1 VAKLIASISRISLS
15 SSTSRCSSSRALSSE
30 EASFVATGFSR
41 TELSKLPRR
50 QNFICR
56 EYAVEAAFK
65 HISSTF
71 GEEETRASICT
82 VLGCPGS
89 GKTEF
94 FAQIM
99 HASHT
104 NTLSGLCKAEFIE
117 FDADETICLA
127 ITLNCATP
135 LVIDKELEYR
145 LIEIV
150 LLRLFFIW
158 FTDEISFCKFIY
170 DHDLQQIL
178 QLPLKLL
185 LNAILERSGKK
196 RCILLID
203 EPIKLLQNHG
213 KLDRFISGVTELAAE
228 QNRHLAIVFS
238 SLLLN
243 PFMQEASGSNRR
255 IIKVPMNLLDL
266 QEVSQRL
273 LPELAP
279 RLSDCIRNQCTNA
292 GHGDPYMAIASIIGG
307 FPRLLEFAATKIK
320 KDGNTQIGL
329 LLHRIFKSYRSTAD
343 ISTSLDC
350 LTFSLVSSF
359 FHGNGNSYTMNKEGS
374 RVADSLVLAGWL
386 SRQFNDEDSDYL
398 VIPQFVLMIYCHEFD
413 GTHCEREIQLKH
425 ALQYMFEAV
434 VSNCT
439 GKPWEHLCLSVDRI
453 KRAVRPECDGRD
465 SISLLQLYQHV
476 YATSSFC
483 GHTLCADIAEQ
494 KFIVGNLLTEVK
506 EFSDRTDFRS
516 FSVSELTSAVWY
528 PGSDSNAGFDY
539 AILYEPVTGA
549 LSLSDLVVVVTECK
563 FSEESS
569 TTVLQWSTVVEKRK
583 NAVVNVKRT
592 FGIDEDKI
600 VFRVAPWRNLTH
612 PHVATLQ
619 SLPKNIIVHGKD
631 GLSSL
636 MAPTLTLAVKN
647 LGILTA

>member
-1 VAKLIASISRISLS
+1 
-15 SSTSRCSSSRALSSE
+15 
-30 EASFVATGFSR
+30 
-41 TELSKLPRR
+41 
-50 QNFICR
+50 
-56 EYAVEAAFK
+56 
-65 HISSTF
+65 
-71 GEEETRASICT
+71 
-82 VLGCPGS
+82 
-89 GKTEF
+89 
-94 FAQIM
+94 
-99 HASHT
+99 
-104 NTLSGLCKAEFIE
+104 
-117 FDADETICLA
+117 
-127 ITLNCATP
+127 
-135 LVIDKELEYR
+135 
-145 LIEIV
+145 
-150 LLRLFFIW
+150 
-158 FTDEISFCKFIY
+158 
-170 DHDLQQIL
+170 
-178 QLPLKLL
+178 
-185 LNAILERSGKK
+185 
-196 RCILLID
+196 
-203 EPIKLLQNHG
+203 
-213 KLDRFISGVTELAAE
+213 
-228 QNRHLAIVFS
+228 
-238 SLLLN
+238 
-243 PFMQEASGSNRR
+243 
-255 IIKVPMNLLDL
+255 
-266 QEVSQRL
+266 
-273 LPELAP
+273 
-279 RLSDCIRNQCTNA
+279 
-292 GHGDPYMAIASIIGG
+292 
-307 FPRLLEFAATKIK
+307 
-320 KDGNTQIGL
+320 
-329 LLHRIFKSYRSTAD
+329 
-343 ISTSLDC
+343 
-350 LTFSLVSSF
+350 
-359 FHGNGNSYTMNKEGS
+359 
-374 RVADSLVLAGWL
+374 
-386 SRQFNDEDSDYL
+386 

-569 TTVLQWSTVVEKRK
+569 TTVLQWSTVVKKRK

-600 VFRVAPWRNLTH
+600 VFRVAPWRNLTQ
-612 PHVATLQ
+612 PHVATVQ

-636 MAPTLTLAVKN
+636 MAPTMTLVVKN

>member
-1 VAKLIASISRISLS
+1 MSRISL

-30 EASFVATGFSR
+30 EASASFMATGFSR
-41 TELSKLPRR
+41 TELSKLRRR

-65 HISSTF
+65 HISRTF
-71 GEEETRASICT
+71 GEIETRASICT

-99 HASHT
+99 HASNNNALT
-104 NTLSGLCKAEFIE
+104 GLCKAEFIE
-117 FDADETICLA
+117 FDADETMCLA

-135 LVIDKELEYR
+135 LVIDKELEYQ
-145 LIEIV
+145 LAEIV
-150 LLRLFFIW
+150 LLRLYFIW
-158 FTDEISFCKFIY
+158 FTDERSFGEFIRN
-170 DHDLQQIL
+170 HDLQQIL
-178 QLPLKLL
+178 QLPLKQLL
-185 LNAILERSGKK
+185 DVILERSGKK

-213 KLDRFISGVTELAAE
+213 KLDRFIAGVTELAAA
-228 QNRHLAIVFS
+228 QDRHLAIVFS

-243 PFMQEASGSNRR
+243 PFLQASSSSRR
-255 IIKVPMNLLDL
+255 LIRVPMNLLDL
-266 QEVSQRL
+266 GEVSLRL

-279 RLSDCIRNQCTNA
+279 RLPDFLRSQCTKA

-307 FPRLLEFAATKIK
+307 FPRLLEYAATSIK
-320 KDGNTQIGL
+320 RDGDTHIGVLLPQI
-329 LLHRIFKSYRSTAD
+329 INWYRSTAD

-374 RVADSLVLAGWL
+374 RVADSLVQGGWL
-386 SRQFNDEDSDYL
+386 CRQFNYETSDYF
-398 VIPQFVLMIYCHEFD
+398 VIPQFVLMIYCNEFD
-413 GTHCEREIQLKH
+413 GTHCERAIQLKQ
-425 ALQYMFEAV
+425 ALQYMFASGA
-434 VSNCT
+434 SNGT

-476 YATSSFC
+476 YVTSNFC
-483 GHTLCADIAEQ
+483 GHTLCADIAQQ
-494 KFIVGNLLTEVK
+494 KFIVSNLLTEVT

-539 AILYEPVTGA
+539 AIFYEPVAEA
-549 LSLSDLVVVVTECK
+549 LSMSDLVVVVTECK
-563 FSEESS
+563 FSKESS
-569 TTVLQWSTVVEKRK
+569 TTVLQWSTVVEKRN
-583 NAVVNVKRT
+583 NAVVNAKRT

-600 VFRVAPWRNLTH
+600 VFRVAPWRNLTQ
-612 PHVATLQ
+612 PHVATVE

-636 MAPTLTLAVKN
+636 MAPTMTLVVKN